1 MAKKRRF
8 YFGKILKGA
17 DGKPDFMAI
26 DKDITF
32 REGEFVNLE
41 SKTQR
46 INEINKSL
54 EEGKLSQEKAEDLL
68 AKVNKISDRVR
79 FSLYVVREE

>member
-1 MAKKRRF
+1 MAKKRRI

-32 REGEFVNLE
+32 KEGDFVNLE
-41 SKTQR
+41 SKKQR
-46 INEINKSL
+46 IDDINQSVEAGRL
-54 EEGKLSQEKAEDLL
+54 TEDVANDLL
-68 AKVNKISDRVR
+68 QKVNKISDRVR
-79 FSLYVVREE
+79 FSLYVVRDN